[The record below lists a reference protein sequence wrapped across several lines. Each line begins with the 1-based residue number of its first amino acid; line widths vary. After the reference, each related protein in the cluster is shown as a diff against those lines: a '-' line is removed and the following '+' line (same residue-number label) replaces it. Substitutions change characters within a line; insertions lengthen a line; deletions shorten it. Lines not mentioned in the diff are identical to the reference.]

1 MHQVAGW
8 THRVAGC
15 VHRVA
20 GRRPQRLS
28 APTPTPDPDPSPYA
42 RTATHP
48 QEAVEEEVAQ
58 VAAAPAAARLHGTR
72 TPAER
77 PLWHMAAASTAYK
90 RRCSAP
96 PRRAP
101 PSALAL
107 GLGARPAPW
116 YECVCVRACAC
127 MHACMR
133 FAQGLN
139 AVACRATSTAGSAFA
154 NDGQPVP
161 ESNFCRESKSG
172 ASQPAQR

>member
-20 GRRPQRLS
+20 GLRPQRLS
-28 APTPTPDPDPSPYA
+28 TPTPTPDPDPSPYA

-77 PLWHMAAASTAYK
+77 PLWRVAAASTACK
-90 RRCSAP
+90 RRRSAP
-96 PRRAP
+96 RRRAP

-127 MHACMR
+127 MHTCMR
-133 FAQGLN
+133 
-139 AVACRATSTAGSAFA
+139 RA
-154 NDGQPVP
+154 
-161 ESNFCRESKSG
+161 RG
-172 ASQPAQR
+172 A